1 MLEMLGLD
9 RTVEAVYRGMLTDP
23 EVGVA
28 ELCAQLALPEST
40 VREALDE
47 LADLTIAR
55 DSPFHP
61 TGLRVVEPPVALEL
75 MLLRQEEEL
84 ARRHHELAT
93 QKTAM
98 VRAVAEC
105 AQLRPGVAVVG
116 GSERLVGMEAIQAK
130 LRVLAKELQGECLA
144 VMPGGGRSQESLDAS
159 RPLDAEALGR
169 GVALMT
175 LYQDSV
181 RNDPATL
188 AYAQWMTDA
197 GGQVRTAPVL
207 PPRMLV
213 FDRQVAVLPID
224 PTDTR
229 RGALCTRE
237 EGIVAALLAL
247 FQQAWDTAVPLGA
260 DRQRETDTGLNPT
273 EKELLK
279 LLATGLTDEA
289 AGKRLGVSLRTV
301 RRQMA
306 ALMERLDA
314 TSRFEA
320 GLKAAQRG
328 WL

>member
-144 VMPGGGRSQESLDAS
+144 VMPGGGRSRRAS
-159 RPLDAEALGR
+159 TRPGR
-169 GVALMT
+169 
-175 LYQDSV
+175 S
-181 RNDPATL
+181 
-188 AYAQWMTDA
+188 
-197 GGQVRTAPVL
+197 
-207 PPRMLV
+207 
-213 FDRQVAVLPID
+213 
-224 PTDTR
+224 TR
-229 RGALCTRE
+229 RR
-237 EGIVAALLAL
+237 
-247 FQQAWDTAVPLGA
+247 WDAVSP
-260 DRQRETDTGLNPT
+260 
-273 EKELLK
+273 
-279 LLATGLTDEA
+279 
-289 AGKRLGVSLRTV
+289 
-301 RRQMA
+301 
-306 ALMERLDA
+306 
-314 TSRFEA
+314 
-320 GLKAAQRG
+320 
-328 WL
+328 